1 MMCAVCC
8 VLFGVFVHTRWFD
21 WVRAHVDP
29 CAHSLSVL
37 CVLPYPMM
45 SSSLSFMRGLLP
57 KYFSS
62 EWSFAQFKVPED
74 ATK

>member
-1 MMCAVCC
+1 MNGWLM
-8 VLFGVFVHTRWFD
+8 
-21 WVRAHVDP
+21 
-29 CAHSLSVL
+29 S
-37 CVLPYPMM
+37 

-62 EWSFAQFKVPED
+62 EWSFAQFKVPDD